1 MIRKPEVCIIPVA
14 GLSTRNLPSTKA
26 LHKGFLTLNSRPI
39 IQYAIDSCA
48 EIGIKEVIFIY
59 SDQSCKN
66 LFETHF
72 SPYPWLEE
80 HLREKGKYDLLKVVQ
95 DIIPEGMKF
104 SYAEQKEPKG
114 NGHAVLMAKDIV
126 GDRDFVVMWADDVY
140 VNVHGGKGIL
150 SQLLEVY
157 EQYGGMVENIME
169 LPREQMV
176 RYGALIGAVRD
187 GRIVHAKG
195 KIEKPALENVPSN
208 YASMGPYI
216 LPNEIMDILPEV
228 QKGTNGEIN
237 LADAM
242 GLAAER
248 GMRLTGVLC
257 DTMRFDCGTNRDLA
271 RSNLKLSLMED
282 PELRAYCSE
291 ILNTMLV

>member
-1 MIRKPEVCIIPVA
+1 MMKNGEYDRF
-14 GLSTRNLPSTKA
+14 NL
-26 LHKGFLTLNSRPI
+26 
-39 IQYAIDSCA
+39 
-48 EIGIKEVIFIY
+48 
-59 SDQSCKN
+59 
-66 LFETHF
+66 
-72 SPYPWLEE
+72 
-80 HLREKGKYDLLKVVQ
+80 
-95 DIIPEGMKF
+95 
-104 SYAEQKEPKG
+104 
-114 NGHAVLMAKDIV
+114 
-126 GDRDFVVMWADDVY
+126 
-140 VNVHGGKGIL
+140 
-150 SQLLEVY
+150 
-157 EQYGGMVENIME
+157 
-169 LPREQMV
+169 
-176 RYGALIGAVRD
+176 
-187 GRIVHAKG
+187 
-195 KIEKPALENVPSN
+195 
-208 YASMGPYI
+208 YI